1 MGLLKSLTG
10 GDVLSAGSSL
20 LGGVIGG
27 ISAARAAKKQYQYQ
41 RKLNE
46 QSQEFSE
53 KNATTAYE
61 RQRELTQDNPLLQ
74 LQGMRNAGLS
84 TSFSQ
89 GSTVGGVAN
98 VDQGATPSPGSAP
111 SVASL
116 AEGFNQGAQAA
127 ASIADL
133 AVKKT
138 QIANVKADTTGKE
151 IDNTYKAAKAMADI
165 KATMARTKGY
175 DFDNEF
181 KEMSNN
187 IYRKYAERQA
197 EASTAQAEADALI
210 KGSAAFYSDA
220 LNEADLD
227 KRRQEI
233 EVLLSQKDLNE
244 QTKKNL
250 EGELSLVNYKRAELI
265 SRAYANYAAG
275 ADSYSHVAVNKTQ
288 ATLNTANTGF
298 VNSQTQGQ
306 DIKNNINRATQG
318 DQIAKIKSERVKAWY
333 DALPNNY
340 GKILMSKDIT
350 RKAVDKLQHGGDLTL
365 TEHAALAEVLS
376 YEQMSKLLT
385 IIDERSDFYD
395 KLFEGDEVSGTP
407 TDLKIPNSLESP
419 KLLQPLKG
427 LKVPKLIKALPLR

>member
-1 MGLLKSLTG
+1 MRLFKVLIMGLFKSLTG

-27 ISAARAAKKQYQYQ
+27 ISAAHAAKKQYQYQ

-89 GSTVGGVAN
+89 GSTVAGASN
-98 VDQGATPSPGSAP
+98 VEQGATPSPGSAP

-165 KATMARTKGY
+165 NETMARTKGY
-175 DFDNEF
+175 NFDNEL

-187 IYRKYAERQA
+187 IYRKFGERQA
-197 EASTAQAEADALI
+197 EAATAQAEADALI

-227 KRRQEI
+227 KRKAEI
-233 EVLLSQKDLNE
+233 DTLLSQKYVND

-250 EGELSLVNYKRAELI
+250 EGELSLLDEKREELR
-265 SRAYANYAAG
+265 SRAYANYAVG
-275 ADSYSHVAVNKTQ
+275 ADSYSHVEVNNTQ
-288 ATLNTANTGF
+288 SD
-298 VNSQTQGQ
+298 VNREQKKLISADTVSVGLQNQIT
-306 DIKNNINRATQG
+306 RATKN
-318 DQIAKIKSERVKAWY
+318 DVIKAAHLTVKEHGPQSISDYSWSVFNNWDKATSGQRWRACIGLPFAFLERAVGGA
-333 DALPNNY
+333 ATGVAAGAGTNI
-340 GKILMSKDIT
+340 GK
-350 RKAVDKLQHGGDLTL
+350 
-365 TEHAALAEVLS
+365 
-376 YEQMSKLLT
+376 
-385 IIDERSDFYD
+385 
-395 KLFEGDEVSGTP
+395 
-407 TDLKIPNSLESP
+407 
-419 KLLQPLKG
+419 
-427 LKVPKLIKALPLR
+427 KVTMKRPRLIKGFK